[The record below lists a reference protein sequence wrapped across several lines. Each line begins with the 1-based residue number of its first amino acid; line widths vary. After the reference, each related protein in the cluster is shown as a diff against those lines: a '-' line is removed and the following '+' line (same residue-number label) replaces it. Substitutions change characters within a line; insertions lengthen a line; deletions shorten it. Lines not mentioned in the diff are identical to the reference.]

1 MSFNFLFSSFSFSIN
16 PSCSIFLFFLNS
28 FPSLQYYFLHPFLSL
43 PPLSLSLSLSQ
54 RSCPELCSKH
64 HSSSVLLPDRPTVR
78 LFFLYLLSNPL
89 NVYFIV
95 PLQFDTVADCVEI
108 SNVILKSYT
117 VYTEVGDCELVWVPL
132 YACVFRLC
140 MHVLCVCVLIIIL
153 RWLDYLGFSW

>member
-1 MSFNFLFSSFSFSIN
+1 M
-16 PSCSIFLFFLNS
+16 
-28 FPSLQYYFLHPFLSL
+28 
-43 PPLSLSLSLSQ
+43 
-54 RSCPELCSKH
+54 
-64 HSSSVLLPDRPTVR
+64 LLPDRPTVR
-78 LFFLYLLSNPL
+78 LFFLYLLSTPL